1 MKLWENKLLE
11 SYDFSVMIS
20 YGIVKDKH
28 GMGDIGKIH
37 FLNLLTLDFRLLNP
51 KNSWSRMWG

>member
-1 MKLWENKLLE
+1 M
-11 SYDFSVMIS
+11 VS

-37 FLNLLTLDFRLLNP
+37 FFNLLTLDFTLLSP
-51 KNSWSRMWG
+51 KKFIIEYVGVGVSG